1 MVSIGVNPWV
11 RHGEKRSFMSEEKN
25 VNEQVVPAQDV
36 ESTPSVETTQEPTET
51 VEAQLEPVTPPVQE
65 EQKVPY
71 NRFKEKVEEANYY
84 KRLLEQS
91 VAKPTQQ
98 APQQPIDKY
107 AGMDAETRLFYQNQ
121 EKMMREIANEK
132 AQELEAKYQRE
143 SAYQKQIIGNL
154 LGKEFTRAHPDVK
167 EGSMEQEQIVQKI
180 RVGYDSDDA
189 YWSVMGPRGLSNA
202 KVTAQK
208 EVKQQF
214 QAKKKANTETQGI
227 NPSGLPPAKKNFRD
241 DLMKELE
248 AEGSE

>member
-1 MVSIGVNPWV
+1 
-11 RHGEKRSFMSEEKN
+11 MSDNEN
-25 VNEQVVPAQDV
+25 VNEQVVPAQGV
-36 ESTPSVETTQEPTET
+36 ESTSPVETTQEPTET

-91 VAKPTQQ
+91 VAKPQQQ
-98 APQQPIDKY
+98 APQQPTDPY
-107 AGMDAETRLFYQNQ
+107 QGMDAETRLFYQNQ
-121 EKMMREIANEK
+121 EKMMRRIAEEQATK
-132 AQELEAKYQRE
+132 LKEEYVRE
-143 SAYQKQIIGNL
+143 SNYQKQIIGNL
-154 LGKEFTRAHPDVK
+154 LGKEFTRAHPDIK

-214 QAKKKANTETQGI
+214 QAKKKANIETNGI
-227 NPSGLPPAKKNFRD
+227 NPSGLPPAKKNFRE
-241 DLMKELE
+241 DLLKELE
-248 AEGSE
+248 AEGNE